1 MPFDAVIIKDMQ
13 REYQAYGFA
22 FTGAQV
28 KRKIGKAKH
37 NVPRVIGA
45 TRDRLAWLE
54 LIDYQ
59 PRQVA
64 LWIGL
69 PRDRKD
75 ILERNHALLTTT
87 INACVPE
94 WGNWDWL
101 KDTIQSFNT
110 SYQDKKQRNVVR
122 AGTQHNGI
130 HIYLSYHRKQSA
142 IILLISEHE
151 HNVGELERIRTLNA
165 QAPEV
170 AS

>member
-1 MPFDAVIIKDMQ
+1 MFSDADVIKQIQK
-13 REYQAYGFA
+13 EYQSYGFT
-22 FTGAQV
+22 FTSAQV
-28 KRKIGKAKH
+28 KRKIGNAKH

-75 ILERNHALLTTT
+75 VLERNHALIQITAK
-87 INACVPE
+87 ACVPS
-94 WGNWDWL
+94 WDSALWIVG
-101 KDTIQSFNT
+101 TINLFHNSF
-110 SYQDKKQRNVVR
+110 QDKKQKNVVR
-122 AGTQHNGI
+122 AGTQHDGM

-142 IILLISEHE
+142 MILLISEHE

-165 QAPEV
+165 Q
-170 AS
+170 STTTT